1 MFSKKKFLLI
11 SKINLLVI
19 LLLILI
25 KIMPVTLSKYQS
37 SGIGNMNSNIAFY
50 LLTVD
55 YLTQRIK
62 LSDLT
67 PSDNP
72 YVYTFTVGNEKDSK
86 TSEVDIEYILS
97 FVTTTNLPLRY
108 ELYENSNYQDEN
120 AVNLINDSNT
130 VIEKDEDG
138 AYFQKFTFEKEN
150 LYFNNPSTNTYTLL
164 VYFDKSN
171 NDAKYQDTV
180 EGLRIIVDSK
190 QIIDENN

>member
-97 FVTTTNLPLRY
+97 IVTTTNLPLRY
-108 ELYENSNYQDEN
+108 ELYENSNYLDDA
-120 AVNLINDSNT
+120 AVNLITSGNT
-130 VIEKDEDG
+130 VVEKDIDG
-138 AYFQKFTFEKEN
+138 TYFQTFTFETEK
-150 LYFNNPSTNTYTLL
+150 LYFSNPTTNTYTLL

-171 NDAKYQDTV
+171 NDAKYQDVV
-180 EGLRIIVDSK
+180 ESIKIIVDSK
-190 QIIDENN
+190 QIIDSN

>member
-19 LLLILI
+19 ILLILI

-50 LLTVD
+50 LLTAD
-55 YLTQRIK
+55 YLTQKIK

-97 FVTTTNLPLRY
+97 IVTTTNLPLRY

-138 AYFQKFTFEKEN
+138 TYFQKFTFEKEN

>member
-50 LLTVD
+50 LLTAD
-55 YLTQRIK
+55 YLTQKIK

-97 FVTTTNLPLRY
+97 IVTTTNLPLRY

-138 AYFQKFTFEKEN
+138 TYFQKFTFEKEN

-171 NDAKYQDTV
+171 NDAKYQDVV

-190 QIIDENN
+190 QIIGENN